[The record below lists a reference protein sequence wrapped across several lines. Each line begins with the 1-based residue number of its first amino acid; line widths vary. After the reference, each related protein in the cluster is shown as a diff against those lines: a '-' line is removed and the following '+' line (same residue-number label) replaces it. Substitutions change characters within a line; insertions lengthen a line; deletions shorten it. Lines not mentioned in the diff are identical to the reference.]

1 MSQIRR
7 AYAKLYFGNRKN
19 IDNKSIKLSKE
30 QIELIDSGIQEIKE
44 IIENG
49 HENGSMEYGKLRIII
64 NVLKKVQN
72 YPLTLEQCEE
82 LTNLLMNLPNVK
94 LTDVQKHA
102 ISTGADVN
110 LLIIVNNFR
119 KTIIGKFASSIDLAQ
134 KQTEDIEELK
144 LLNKKLTSGIV
155 KENSI
160 AVSKV
165 RDEIYSKISN
175 IQTKNAIEKIRNEV
189 PEGILHI
196 IEDLTNGTIDI
207 DKSKEIINLE
217 VQKKLKT
224 QPNNRFSLTEEQVRT
239 QIIIQIRRVLQDK
252 ADRFRIKDP
261 EKAIYDFQKLTD
273 NSDLDMA
280 LQTVIGNLV
289 ATKDFEIAKQILNK
303 FSTGKGS
310 NKLISA
316 CKSLRYNI
324 KTAEIGDMILKGI
337 RAVGTPEEEEK
348 YFELIKNGIKE
359 SNIDLSFIP
368 LGKSRDGSRNIT
380 FQDILDIIDNRR
392 VFQKI

>member
-134 KQTEDIEELK
+134 KQTEDIEEL
-144 LLNKKLTSGIV
+144 
-155 KENSI
+155 
-160 AVSKV
+160 
-165 RDEIYSKISN
+165 N
-175 IQTKNAIEKIRNEV
+175 IWYCKR
-189 PEGILHI
+189 
-196 IEDLTNGTIDI
+196 
-207 DKSKEIINLE
+207 
-217 VQKKLKT
+217 
-224 QPNNRFSLTEEQVRT
+224 
-239 QIIIQIRRVLQDK
+239 
-252 ADRFRIKDP
+252 
-261 EKAIYDFQKLTD
+261 
-273 NSDLDMA
+273 
-280 LQTVIGNLV
+280 
-289 ATKDFEIAKQILNK
+289 K
-303 FSTGKGS
+303 F
-310 NKLISA
+310 N
-316 CKSLRYNI
+316 C
-324 KTAEIGDMILKGI
+324 
-337 RAVGTPEEEEK
+337 
-348 YFELIKNGIKE
+348 
-359 SNIDLSFIP
+359 SF
-368 LGKSRDGSRNIT
+368 
-380 FQDILDIIDNRR
+380 
-392 VFQKI
+392 